1 MSIAALSHLSYGP
14 APQAPRPGR
23 GRTPV
28 ATCALPIYTPSAIIL
43 PPRHRTRQG
52 KLHNAT
58 NGPRSKAEHYRRE
71 PMAKAWALASRPQGM
86 PAEANFELIDL
97 PQRALAD
104 GEVRIANRWLSVDPY
119 MRGRM
124 NDVKSYVQIGRA
136 HV

>member
-1 MSIAALSHLSYGP
+1 MRISDWSSDVCSSDL
-14 APQAPRPGR
+14 
-23 GRTPV
+23 
-28 ATCALPIYTPSAIIL
+28 
-43 PPRHRTRQG
+43 
-52 KLHNAT
+52 
-58 NGPRSKAEHYRRE
+58 RSKAEHYRRE

-124 NDVKSYVQIGRA
+124 NDVKSYVPPYAQIGSASCRER
-136 HV
+136 VCQSVSVSVVTVSLTKKNRQISLKQ

>member
-1 MSIAALSHLSYGP
+1 MRISDWSSDVCSSDL
-14 APQAPRPGR
+14 
-23 GRTPV
+23 
-28 ATCALPIYTPSAIIL
+28 
-43 PPRHRTRQG
+43 
-52 KLHNAT
+52 
-58 NGPRSKAEHYRRE
+58 RSKAEHYRRE

-124 NDVKSYVQIGRA
+124 NDVKSYVPPYALGEPMPGGAVGEVIESRA
-136 HV
+136 DGIVAGDRVLRT